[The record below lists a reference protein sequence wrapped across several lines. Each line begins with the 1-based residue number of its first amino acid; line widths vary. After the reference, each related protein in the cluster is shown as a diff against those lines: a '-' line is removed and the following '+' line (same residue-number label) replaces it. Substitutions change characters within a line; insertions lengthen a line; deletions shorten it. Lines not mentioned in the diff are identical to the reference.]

1 MRSCVLACLFLAAG
15 AAAEK
20 AEDNPDPAA
29 LVRRLGEEKFAAR
42 EQAAEQL
49 RKLGKAAATALQ
61 AGLKHPDTEVRERC
75 RALLEEI
82 GGDDREERVKA
93 FLADT
98 DDKQP
103 LPGWQRFVEAA
114 GKTPEARRSFA
125 AVYRAGGDLLEAVE
139 KSPAEV
145 RDHLTARCTA
155 LAPALITPG
164 PDDPVLA
171 EAEALLLVATDDRV
185 TLGVPAFNA
194 LCTGLEVLANRAA
207 FKKRFL
213 QDAPSR
219 KLLLAFVQR
228 RWDGPQQERALALAL
243 AFELKET
250 ADGAVGLALSRDLP
264 GPTRGWALLVAG
276 QFGTK
281 EHAGRLEPLLG
292 DTTAVGSKSLGPT
305 TLRAEVRDVALAA
318 VIRLAGRQPA
328 DYGFPYLQALPGI
341 KTLPTPACLGFADA
355 AGRDAAFKK
364 WKERPSDPKK

>member
-29 LVRRLGEEKFAAR
+29 LVRRLGDEKFATR

-49 RKLGKAAATALQ
+49 RKLGKAASVALQ
-61 AGLKHPDTEVRERC
+61 AGLKHPDADVRERC

-82 GGDDREERVKA
+82 GGDDREERLKA

-98 DDKQP
+98 EDKQP
-103 LPGWQRFVEAA
+103 LPGWQRFVKAA
-114 GKTPEARRSFA
+114 GKTPAARRSFA
-125 AVYRAGGDLLEAVE
+125 AVYRAGGDLLEAAE
-139 KSPAEV
+139 TSPTEV
-145 RDHLTARCTA
+145 RDRLAARCSA

-171 EAEALLLVATDDRV
+171 EAEALLLVVTDDRV

-207 FKKRFL
+207 FKKSFL
-213 QDAPSR
+213 QDEPSR

-250 ADGAVGLALSRDLP
+250 ADWAVGLALSRELP
-264 GPTRGWALLVAG
+264 GPTRGWALLVVG
-276 QFGTK
+276 QLGTK
-281 EHAGRLEPLLG
+281 YAGRLEPLLA
-292 DTTAVGSKSLGPT
+292 DTTAVGQKSLGPT

-328 DYGFPYLQALPGI
+328 DFGFPYLQALPGI

-364 WKERPSDPKK
+364 WKDRPSDPKK